1 MRHMWRIYKWV
12 GRLAPVGVQGGH
24 PTSGHGWYHREPG
37 PWGRNCSK
45 FFYVLKSSTPGGERG
60 PLQLLVNL
68 PGAASGQADALG
80 SRRLIG
86 CPV

>member
-1 MRHMWRIYKWV
+1 M
-12 GRLAPVGVQGGH
+12 
-24 PTSGHGWYHREPG
+24 G
-37 PWGRNCSK
+37 PELLK

-60 PLQLLVNL
+60 PLQLLASL
-68 PGAASGQADALG
+68 PGAASGQADDLG